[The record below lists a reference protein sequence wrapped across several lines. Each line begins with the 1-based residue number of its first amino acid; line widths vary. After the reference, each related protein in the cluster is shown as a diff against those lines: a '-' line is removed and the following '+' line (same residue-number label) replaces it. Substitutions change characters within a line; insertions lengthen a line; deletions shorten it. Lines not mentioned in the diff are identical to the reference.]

1 MPRKRVLW
9 QLYPAYLII
18 TLASLLAVA
27 WFASRSIR
35 QSYYDQ
41 TALDLEI
48 RATFLSTQLRTFFES
63 GLLTPEDTV
72 RLQSMVRDIGK
83 VTHTRLT
90 VMAPNGRILAD
101 SHESPA
107 EWETQLTN
115 PEFEAA
121 RSGRTGIDSRF
132 SKLSQE
138 QTMYAAIPLAVNG
151 EVKSVVRASMP
162 IGFIEDALW
171 EVRFKIGGG
180 ALLIALISAAI
191 SFWASRRVSRP
202 LEELREGAQKIAS
215 GDLSARIKVSESAEI
230 EGVADAMNVM
240 AGQLD
245 DRIRT
250 ITRQRNEQDVILASM
265 IEGVIAVDL
274 EERLLII
281 NRAASELLQIN
292 PESARGRTIQEVIRN
307 TDLLRLIDRT
317 LSTKSATEGEVTIS
331 GATEQ
336 TLQAHGTLLS
346 DQTGR
351 PFGALIV
358 FFDITRLRKLE
369 NLRREF
375 VANVSHELKTPITSI
390 KGFVETLQDGAI
402 DDTDDAKR
410 FLGIISRQVD
420 RLHSI
425 IEDLLSLSRIEQ
437 EAEKAGIP
445 LETGSLYQVLH
456 AAIQACS
463 HAATAKQ
470 MQILLSCDQSLR
482 TRINA
487 PLLEQALVNLIE
499 NAIKYSESAK
509 PIEVSAQLVNGEI
522 AISVRDYGKGIGQEH
537 LPRLWERFY
546 RVDTAR
552 SRSMGGTGLGLAIV
566 KHIVLAHG
574 GRVSVESTVGT
585 GSTFSIYLPPLSF

>member
-48 RATFLSTQLRTFFES
+48 RATFLSTQLRPYFEA
-63 GLLTPEDTV
+63 GLVSAEDTT
-72 RLQSMVRDIGK
+72 RLQLMVRDIGK
-83 VTHTRLT
+83 VTHTRLS
-90 VMAPNGRILAD
+90 VMAQNGRVLAD
-101 SHESPA
+101 SHESPTD
-107 EWETQLTN
+107 WETQLTN

-138 QTMYAAIPLAVNG
+138 QTMYAAIPLAVNS
-151 EVKSVVRASMP
+151 EVKAVIRASMP

-215 GDLSARIKVSESAEI
+215 GDLTARIKVSESAEI

-274 EERLLII
+274 DERLLIV
-281 NRAASELLQIN
+281 NRAASELLQID

-317 LSTKSATEGEVTIS
+317 LSTKSATEGEVAIS
-331 GATEQ
+331 GTTEQ

-346 DQTGR
+346 DQAGR

-402 DDTDDAKR
+402 EDTDDAKR

-509 PIEVSAQLVNGEI
+509 PIEVSAQLTNGEVV
-522 AISVRDYGKGIGQEH
+522 ISVRDYGKGIGQEH

-574 GRVSVESTVGT
+574 GRVSVESTLGA
-585 GSTFSIYLPPLSF
+585 GSTFSIHLPPLSF

>member
-121 RSGRTGIDSRF
+121 RSGRKGIDSRF

-138 QTMYAAIPLAVNG
+138 QTMYAAIPLPVNG

-281 NRAASELLQIN
+281 NRAASALLQIN

-317 LSTKSATEGEVTIS
+317 LSTKAAAEGEVTIS

>member
-18 TLASLLAVA
+18 TLVSLLAVA